1 MKCNSQLR
9 PNYFSMSVSVLAVV
23 FRRQISEN
31 LQFCLKLIIML
42 IRTALV
48 LFFMFFSEKDP
59 HVNAAE
65 DPLMPLPETF
75 YLGLKTKRLTI
86 FNGTSR
92 LQKEPI
98 RDSH

>member
-42 IRTALV
+42 IRAAQV
-48 LFFMFFSEKDP
+48 LFYVFSKKDP
-59 HVNAAE
+59 DVNVAE
-65 DPLMPLPETF
+65 DPLMPLPAKF
-75 YLGLKTKRLTI
+75 CLGLKTKRLTI

>member
-1 MKCNSQLR
+1 
-9 PNYFSMSVSVLAVV
+9 
-23 FRRQISEN
+23 
-31 LQFCLKLIIML
+31 
-42 IRTALV
+42 
-48 LFFMFFSEKDP
+48 MFFSEKDP

-75 YLGLKTKRLTI
+75 CLGLKTKRLTI

>member
-9 PNYFSMSVSVLAVV
+9 PNYFSRSISVLAVV

-42 IRTALV
+42 IRAAQV
-48 LFFMFFSEKDP
+48 LFYVFSEKDP
-59 HVNAAE
+59 DVNVAE
-65 DPLMPLPETF
+65 DPLMHLPAKF
-75 YLGLKTKRLTI
+75 CLGLKTKRLTI

-98 RDSH
+98 RDSY